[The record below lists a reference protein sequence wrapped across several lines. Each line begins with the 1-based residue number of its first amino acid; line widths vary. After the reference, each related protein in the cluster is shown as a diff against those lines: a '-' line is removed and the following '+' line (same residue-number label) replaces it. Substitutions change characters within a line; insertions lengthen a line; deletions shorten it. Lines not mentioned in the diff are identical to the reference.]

1 MPERQR
7 SSEWTHTLIAGAGLT
22 ASTAV
27 VAMAARAPLTSTTRV
42 SAASAHTPIAAV
54 VILLLGCGVVALGGL
69 IMVTWP
75 GRRRRSDEEPVSE
88 PPQLHWAWKLA
99 ALLFTFALGMALVA
113 AVVFGLGG
121 AQNGAPF
128 GTAAPAHRPPGAP
141 VPAPAGAPS
150 FEIPSWLPWVI
161 LAIVLTAVIA
171 VAAWLL
177 HRRVPPPSDERSDQ

>member
-113 AVVFGLGG
+113 AVG
-121 AQNGAPF
+121 ARRTVRRSARQRRRTDRRGRPF
-128 GTAAPAHRPPGAP
+128 PRQQARRASRSRPGCPG
-141 VPAPAGAPS
+141 
-150 FEIPSWLPWVI
+150 
-161 LAIVLTAVIA
+161 
-171 VAAWLL
+171 
-177 HRRVPPPSDERSDQ
+177 